1 VGISFLRFA
10 RNALVLLVIAG
21 LYAGYAPQQ
30 VDAFFPPAGPLAHS
44 IHGLLP
50 SAIVGGDQAVA
61 ATAPPERPPV
71 SVLVGQVEK
80 KDLPWT
86 IDEIG
91 TAQAISSVALRP
103 RYDAMVEKVL
113 VADGA
118 SVKAGDTLIE
128 LDSSQLKAQ
137 LAGAQAQLAKDQAQ
151 LEQAQRDVTRDTDLV
166 ARAATPVLTLD
177 QAKTA
182 VATTLA
188 AIEGDKA
195 AIENLKVQLGWS
207 SIVAPISGRVGVVS
221 IKEGNIAKTGDNSP
235 TGVLATIN
243 QISPIYVSFSLAQ
256 NLLPSIREAMA
267 MGAEVEA
274 RPQGSQKTVTG
285 RLALIDNAVDS
296 TTGTIVARAVFD
308 NPDETLWPGQLC
320 DLTISLRVEPN
331 TVVSPREAIQIGQS
345 GNYVF
350 TIVDGAAHVQP
361 VEVGRTQGGL
371 TVIQKGL
378 SGGETV
384 VVDGALLLTEGAKV
398 LVRTAAKGG
407 A

>member
-188 AIEGDKA
+188 AIEGDDGD
-195 AIENLKVQLGWS
+195 LDH
-207 SIVAPISGRVGVVS
+207 VS
-221 IKEGNIAKTGDNSP
+221 YLAELEFRAGNSEEALRLIRDA
-235 TGVLATIN
+235 LARHRKRDERLHILVDLSN
-243 QISPIYVSFSLAQ
+243 ESAYLLA
-256 NLLPSIREAMA
+256 LDRYDEACSEAREA
-267 MGAEVEA
+267 
-274 RPQGSQKTVTG
+274 
-285 RLALIDNAVDS
+285 L
-296 TTGTIVARAVFD
+296 ARAVREKD
-308 NPDETLWPGQLC
+308 PLWTAFAL
-320 DLTISLRVEPN
+320 LHL
-331 TVVSPREAIQIGQS
+331 
-345 GNYVF
+345 
-350 TIVDGAAHVQP
+350 AAA
-361 VEVGRTQGGL
+361 
-371 TVIQKGL
+371 
-378 SGGETV
+378 
-384 VVDGALLLTEGAKV
+384 GALLGDRRHAARLMGFVDGRMAELQHQRGYTEEHERERVMPLLRRAFKDGELASLMAEGAA
-398 LVRTAAKGG
+398 LSEDAATAEALEIAAVGRRP
-407 A
+407 ASEEQR